1 MSKIYETLR
10 SYELHEI
17 YNVDETALYYKLLPR
32 RTYVTEFEDPKNIRG
47 TQKMKAKDR
56 ATAFICANADRI
68 QKVLLTLIG
77 KSKNPRAF
85 KNNKLPCYYYNTKKL
100 GQINICSK
108 SGLTKFFRRMY

>member
-56 ATAFICANADRI
+56 ATAFICTNADGI
-68 QKVLLTLIG
+68 QKIPLTLIG
-77 KSKNPRAF
+77 TSKNPRAF
-85 KNNKLPCYYYNTKKL
+85 KSKKPTCYH
-100 GQINICSK
+100 
-108 SGLTKFFRRMY
+108 